1 MKSFELK
8 GKNGKPIIC
17 DLRFNEK
24 GENKP
29 LIIFCHGFK
38 GFKDWGHFNLIADQF
53 SKNGFIFL
61 KFNFSHNGGTMEE
74 PIDFPDLEAFG
85 ENDYIKELNDIEVL
99 LDSIEKGVISKE
111 LTNWNKKIFL
121 IGHSRGGGIAILKAY
136 EDQRI
141 DKVVTWAGVSNLLN
155 RLPDEIKLKKWKES
169 GVYWIKNGRTHQN
182 MPMYYSFVEVLYS
195 NKERLN
201 IQKACENLTI
211 PQLIIHGSSDEAV
224 SFSEGERMQSWNE
237 NSVFFNVKLA
247 GHTFGG
253 KHPFQELEL
262 PKHSKIIVEKTIQ
275 FLNAQ

>member
-8 GKNGKPIIC
+8 GKNGRPIIC

-136 EDQRI
+136 EDKRI

-224 SFSEGERMQSWNE
+224 SFSEGERMQSWNK

>member
-1 MKSFELK
+1 MKSFVLK
-8 GKNGKPIIC
+8 GKNGRPIIC

-155 RLPDEIKLKKWKES
+155 RLPDESKLKKWKES

-211 PQLIIHGSSDEAV
+211 PQLIIHGSADEAV
-224 SFSEGERMQSWNE
+224 SFSEGERMQSWNKK
-237 NSVFFNVKLA
+237 SVFFNVKLA